1 MESVRQKRE
10 WHYTVLA
17 DFVAANVAFVLYY
30 WLRIKTGWIAYSI
43 EPELV
48 LPMLVLS
55 AYWIIWFALFGLY
68 SLGPSQSRIDELMTL
83 FRSIVVGL
91 LVLFFA
97 IFIDDEVTES
107 HANSRFL
114 IFGYGVFMFG
124 LVAGGR
130 LSIRFIQ
137 RKLLQAGI
145 GSRNTIIVGWSTKAF
160 QLSDMIVKY
169 PTLGYKIVG
178 FVRPSVKGSR
188 ELPSKGL
195 SHNGV
200 SVIGT
205 IPDIPSLMKRH
216 EVHDILIGLDSTEH
230 DQLVN
235 VINECNG
242 HEVSMKIMP
251 DLYDIV
257 SGQARISSIYGFPL
271 MEVMPQIMKPWEAA
285 LKRGLDLLVSS
296 IILIIGIPL
305 WLIVVLAIK
314 WSSKGPVFYKQDRLG
329 KNGIVFK
336 LYKFR
341 SMTHDAE
348 HKSGPV
354 WARKDDPR
362 VTPVGK
368 YLRRAHLDE
377 VPQFLNVLL
386 GDMSLVG
393 PRPERSYFV
402 QKLAK
407 DIPLYKRRLK
417 VRPGITGWAQVKHKY
432 DESIDDVRTKLKY
445 DLFYI
450 ENISWRLDLKILFNT
465 LYVMILGKGHT

>member
-1 MESVRQKRE
+1 MRTHKE
-10 WHYTVLA
+10 WHYTVAA
-17 DFVAANVAFVLYY
+17 DFVAVNVAFVIYY
-30 WLRIKTGWIAYSI
+30 WLRIKTGWIAYAI

-48 LPMLVLS
+48 LPMLVLG
-55 AYWIIWFALFGLY
+55 AYWIVWFALFGLY
-68 SLGPSQSRIDELMTL
+68 GLGLSQSRIDELMTL

-107 HANSRFL
+107 HANSRLL
-114 IFGYGVFMFG
+114 IFGYGVLMFG
-124 LVAGGR
+124 CVAFGR
-130 LSIRFIQ
+130 LGIRFIQ
-137 RKLLQAGI
+137 RKLLQI
-145 GSRNTIIVGWSTKAF
+145 GVGARNTIIVGWSSKAF
-160 QLSDMIVKY
+160 QLADMITKY

-178 FVRPSVKGSR
+178 FVKTSAKGTR
-188 ELPSKGL
+188 DQQSKGL
-195 SHNGV
+195 KHNDAGI
-200 SVIGT
+200 IGT
-205 IPDIPSLMKRH
+205 IPDIPAILRKH
-216 EVHDILIGLDSTEH
+216 DVHDVLIGLDSTEH
-230 DQLVN
+230 DELVN

-271 MEVMPQIMKPWEAA
+271 MEVMPQIMRPWEAT
-285 LKRGLDLLVSS
+285 LKRGLDLFVSS
-296 IILIIGIPL
+296 IILVLGVPF
-305 WLIVVLAIK
+305 WIVVAIAIK
-314 WSSKGPVFYKQDRLG
+314 ISSAGPVLYRQERLG
-329 KNGIVFK
+329 KNGKVFR

-341 SMTHDAE
+341 SMTHNAE

-362 VTPVGK
+362 VTPIGK

-377 VPQFLNVLL
+377 VPQFLNVLV

-402 QKLAK
+402 QRLAK
-407 DIPLYKRRLK
+407 DIPLYKHRLK

-450 ENISWRLDLKILFNT
+450 ENISWRLDIKILFNT
-465 LYVMILGKGHT
+465 LYVMLLGKGQT

>member
-1 MESVRQKRE
+1 MRHKKE
-10 WHYTVLA
+10 WHYAIPT
-17 DFVAANVAFVLYY
+17 DFIATNIAFVLYY
-30 WLRIKTGWIAYSI
+30 WLRIRSGWIEYAI

-55 AYWIIWFALFGLY
+55 AYWILWFGLFGLY
-68 SLGPSQSRIDELMTL
+68 TQGASQSRLDELMTL
-83 FRSIVVGL
+83 FRSIMVGL
-91 LVLFFA
+91 LLLFFA

-114 IFGYGVFMFG
+114 IFAYGVLMLGF
-124 LVAGGR
+124 VAVGR
-130 LSIRFIQ
+130 LGIRFVQ
-137 RKLLQAGI
+137 RKLLQGGI
-145 GSRNTIIVGWSTKAF
+145 GARNTIIVGWSPKAF
-160 QLSDMIVKY
+160 QLSDMIAKY

-178 FVRPSVKGSR
+178 FVKPSGKGVKDQGAKGS
-188 ELPSKGL
+188 K
-195 SHNGV
+195 HNGLGIV
-200 SVIGT
+200 GT
-205 IPDIPSLMKRH
+205 IPDIPSLLKKH
-216 EVHDILIGLDSTEH
+216 AVTEILIGLDSTEH

-235 VINECNG
+235 VFNECNG

-271 MEVMPQIMKPWEAA
+271 MEVMPQIMKPWEAT
-285 LKRGLDLLVSS
+285 LKRALDVLVSAAV
-296 IILIIGIPL
+296 LVLGIPV
-305 WLIVVLAIK
+305 WLIVALAIK
-314 WSSKGPVFYKQDRLG
+314 INTKGPTLYKQDRLG
-329 KNGIVFK
+329 KNGKVFK

-341 SMTHDAE
+341 SMAHNAE
-348 HKSGPV
+348 RQSGPV
-354 WARKDDPR
+354 WARKNDPR
-362 VTPVGK
+362 VTTVGK

-393 PRPERSYFV
+393 PRPERPYFV

-407 DIPLYKRRLK
+407 DIRLYKHRLK
-417 VRPGITGWAQVKHKY
+417 VRPGITGWAQVKYKY

-450 ENISWRLDLKILFNT
+450 ENLSWRLDLKILFNT
-465 LYVMILGKGHT
+465 LYVMLLGRGHT

>member
-1 MESVRQKRE
+1 MRPKQE
-10 WHYTVLA
+10 WHYTVPA
-17 DFVAANVAFVLYY
+17 DFVATNIAFVIYY
-30 WLRIKTGWIAYSI
+30 WLRIKSGWIAYAI
-43 EPELV
+43 EPDLV
-48 LPMLVLS
+48 LPMIVLS
-55 AYWIIWFALFGLY
+55 VYWIIWYALFGLY

-83 FRSIVVGL
+83 FRSVVVGL

-107 HANSRFL
+107 HANSRLL
-114 IFGYGVFMFG
+114 IFGYGILMFG
-124 LVAGGR
+124 FVAIGR
-130 LSIRFIQ
+130 LGIRFVQ
-137 RKLLQAGI
+137 RKLLQMGI
-145 GSRNTIIVGWSTKAF
+145 GARNTIIVGWSAKAH

-178 FVRPSVKGSR
+178 FVKPGGKGSK
-188 ELPSKGL
+188 ELASKGMKY
-195 SHNGV
+195 NGAGI
-200 SVIGT
+200 IGT
-205 IPDIPSLMKRH
+205 IPDIPSLLKKH
-216 EVHDILIGLDSTEH
+216 TVHDVLIGLDSTEH

-285 LKRGLDLLVSS
+285 FKRGLDLLVSS
-296 IILIIGIPL
+296 LILIAGVPL
-305 WLIVVLAIK
+305 WIIVGLSIK
-314 WSSKGPVFYKQDRLG
+314 LNSRGPIFYKQDRLG
-329 KNGIVFK
+329 KSGKVFK

-341 SMTHDAE
+341 SMAHDAE
-348 HKSGPV
+348 RKSGPV

-362 VTPVGK
+362 VTSVGK
-368 YLRRAHLDE
+368 FLRRAHLDE

-393 PRPERSYFV
+393 PRPERAYFV

-407 DIPLYKRRLK
+407 DIPLYRHRLK

-465 LYVMILGKGHT
+465 LYVMVLGKGHT